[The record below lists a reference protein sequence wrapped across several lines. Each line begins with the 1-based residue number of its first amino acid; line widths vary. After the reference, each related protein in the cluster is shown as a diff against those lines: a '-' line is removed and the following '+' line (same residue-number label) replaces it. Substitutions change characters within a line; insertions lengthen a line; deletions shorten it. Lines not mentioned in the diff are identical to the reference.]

1 MKHRET
7 NAEKIITGCYV
18 GGYFGSKADKLRLIN
33 NVIYDM
39 GTPIGKFIDKWDNEM
54 DEYSQL
60 LVLTMQDFKSQPSWK
75 THKKKLVEAANAQGL
90 PVIFVPQI
98 DIGFGTEL
106 LTFHS
111 DYIGQE
117 LIKVAKYSQD
127 EDIKTAA
134 VLMTGQEIIAYAY
147 NQELDQISGMIH
159 AEEIL
164 CQYIRLLDQSN
175 EEEGLEPIKHYT
187 VYSMLEPC
195 YNCLVKLISHNVDI
209 IHFSHLHKDK
219 WNTEEY
225 IQFTNDIF
233 NKDVRTEW
241 NYPVSYH
248 RNIDKKI
255 EKFYEVKK

>member
-7 NAEKIITGCYV
+7 NAEKIITGCYI
-18 GGYFGSKADKLRLIN
+18 GGYFGNKADKLRLIDN
-33 NVIYDM
+33 IIYDM
-39 GTPIGKFIDKWDNEM
+39 GTPIGKCLDKFDETM

-60 LVLTMQDFKSQPSWK
+60 LILTMQDFKSQPSWK
-75 THKKKLVEAANAQGL
+75 THKKKLVKAANAQGL
-90 PVIFVPQI
+90 PVIFVPQL
-98 DIGFGTEL
+98 DMGFGKTEI
-106 LTFHS
+106 TQWS
-111 DYIGQE
+111 TDE

-134 VLMTGQEIIAYAY
+134 VLMAGQEVIAYTY
-147 NQELDQISGMIH
+147 NQDLDEGMVH
-159 AEEIL
+159 AEDIL
-164 CQYIRLLDQSN
+164 CKYIRLLDQAN
-175 EEEGLEPIKHYT
+175 EEDGLDPIKHYT

-195 YNCLVKLISHNVDI
+195 YNCLVKMIGHNVDI

-248 RNIDKKI
+248 RNAINKI

>member
-1 MKHRET
+1 MKRET

-18 GGYFGSKADKLRLIN
+18 GGYFGSKSDKLRLIDN
-33 NVIYDM
+33 IIYDI
-39 GTPIGKFIDKWDNEM
+39 GTPIGKFVEWFDEVK
-54 DEYSQL
+54 DEYAQL
-60 LVLTMQDFKSQPSWK
+60 LILTMQDFKSQPSWK
-75 THKKKLVEAANAQGL
+75 THKKRLAHAANAQGL

-98 DIGFGTEL
+98 DIGFGVSESIHL
-106 LTFHS
+106 LS
-111 DYIGQE
+111 DD

-127 EDIKTAA
+127 DDIKTAA
-134 VLMTGQEIIAYAY
+134 VLMAGQEILAYTY
-147 NQELDQISGMIH
+147 NQDLDEGFEH
-159 AEEIL
+159 AEAVL
-164 CQYIRLLDQSN
+164 CKYIRLLDKNNS
-175 EEEGLEPIKHYT
+175 EEGLDPIRHYT
-187 VYSMLEPC
+187 VFSMLEPC

-233 NKDVRTEW
+233 NKEVRTEY

-248 RNIDKKI
+248 RNIEAKI